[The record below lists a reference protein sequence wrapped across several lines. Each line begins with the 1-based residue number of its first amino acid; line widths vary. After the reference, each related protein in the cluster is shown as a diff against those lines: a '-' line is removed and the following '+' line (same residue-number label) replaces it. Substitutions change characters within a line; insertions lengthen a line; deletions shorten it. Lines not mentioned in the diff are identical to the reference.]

1 MRPMVDSERNTESGV
16 TFNGIEI
23 FCFKKTKSLTIM
35 GKTTVG
41 NGYMQFDVGSWNP
54 RKRTVI
60 LLSFMTYSPDG
71 KRLLCPHFVTNFR
84 FILGLLFFIGKD
96 RDQLLV
102 ELVDGRVR
110 YS

>member
-1 MRPMVDSERNTESGV
+1 MW
-16 TFNGIEI
+16 
-23 FCFKKTKSLTIM
+23 
-35 GKTTVG
+35 KTTVG
-41 NGYMQFDVGSWNP
+41 NDYMQFDVGSWNP

-110 YS
+110 YSSIAF